1 MLGAHNTPLAGRE
14 RDPPSK
20 AEDTVKTYPLYIP
33 CPVCGATP
41 NNYCR
46 DLVTNVQTMTF
57 HSARVTAA
65 QE

>member
-1 MLGAHNTPLAGRE
+1 M
-14 RDPPSK
+14 
-20 AEDTVKTYPLYIP
+20 KTYPLYIP

-46 DLVTNVQTMTF
+46 DLVTNVPTMTF